1 MAEKKIIGR
10 DALGNPIYEGGKLPG
25 ATNTA
30 RIGLDQ
36 SGRGANT
43 NAARIGASD
52 VDNTRR
58 QTSPGRPAG
67 GYSGGRDIN
76 YKNLQGAPPEA
87 VKRILGITDE
97 SAVMPTQD
105 ELNKLKEDPTNPKGR
120 GKGGSQYS
128 NMLKALQQ
136 LSAMSQEGINSSMDS
151 LTRTLQAQ
159 TNPFAN
165 FQAQQTQT
173 TPELAALLQSQGVQQ
188 DPLQQ
193 YAAAINAQNTGQ
205 ATAFQNL
212 ADTLGGFN
220 TANQQGMIADAGQ
233 QRSDLLNQL
242 QGSVFGTGARLM
254 GKQAPNRNA
263 IVQMLLQAMGNRA

>member
-1 MAEKKIIGR
+1 MAAKKKQQG
-10 DALGNPIYEGGKLPG
+10 GNTGSLRAEEFRNPTLAEYELRSPSQSPSD
-25 ATNTA
+25 TTDPYNT
-30 RIGLDQ
+30 
-36 SGRGANT
+36 GANST
-43 NAARIGASD
+43 PTPRGGGGGG
-52 VDNTRR
+52 NTY
-58 QTSPGRPAG
+58 A
-67 GYSGGRDIN
+67 
-76 YKNLQGAPPEA
+76 
-87 VKRILGITDE
+87 
-97 SAVMPTQD
+97 
-105 ELNKLKEDPTNPKGR
+105 
-120 GKGGSQYS
+120 

-233 QRSDLLNQL
+233 QRANLLNAL
-242 QGSVFGTGARLM
+242 QGNIMGAGVGLM
-254 GKQAPNRNA
+254 GKKTIPQNN
-263 IVQMLLQAMGNRA
+263 IIQLLLAGLKNRA

>member
-1 MAEKKIIGR
+1 MGRGIIGY
-10 DALGNPIYEGGKLPG
+10 DADGKPIYSFVPDSDYGQPG
-25 ATNTA
+25 NATASN
-30 RIGLDQ
+30 
-36 SGRGANT
+36 ANP
-43 NAARIGASD
+43 NAKYVR
-52 VDNTRR
+52 
-58 QTSPGRPAG
+58 
-67 GYSGGRDIN
+67 
-76 YKNLQGAPPEA
+76 NLQGAPAET

-97 SAVMPTQD
+97 SAAMPTQD
-105 ELNKLKEDPTNPKGR
+105 ELNKLKEDPTKGR

-165 FQAQQTQT
+165 FQAQNTQT
-173 TPELAALLQSQGVQQ
+173 TPELATLLQSQGVQQ
-188 DPLQQ
+188 DPLRQ

-205 ATAFQNL
+205 ATAFQNI

-263 IVQMLLQAMGNRA
+263 IVQMLLQAMGNRG

>member
-1 MAEKKIIGR
+1 MGRGIIGY
-10 DALGNPIYEGGKLPG
+10 DADGKPIYSFVPDSDYGQPG
-25 ATNTA
+25 NATASN
-30 RIGLDQ
+30 
-36 SGRGANT
+36 ANP
-43 NAARIGASD
+43 NAKYVR
-52 VDNTRR
+52 
-58 QTSPGRPAG
+58 
-67 GYSGGRDIN
+67 
-76 YKNLQGAPPEA
+76 NLQGAPAET

-97 SAVMPTQD
+97 SAAMPTQD
-105 ELNKLKEDPTNPKGR
+105 ELNKLKEDRTNPRGR

-173 TPELAALLQSQGVQQ
+173 TPELATLLQSQGVQQ

-205 ATAFQNL
+205 AKAFGNV
-212 ADTLGGFN
+212 ADVLSGLQTRG
-220 TANQQGMIADAGQ
+220 QEGMIADVGQ
-233 QRSDLLNQL
+233 QRADLLNQL

-263 IVQMLLQAMGNRA
+263 IVQMLLQAMGNRG